1 MKNQETMT
9 KLPTPRSLQDLLEEK
24 ANFYVSIGD
33 GPTIG
38 GEIDG
43 VELHGPIYI
52 EHDYDNEGF
61 YNVHYDLVDFET
73 HFETQKK
80 AQAILKKTGDFN
92 KYLEVMESTSFTKNC
107 WSVEELIETL
117 NSITK

>member
-1 MKNQETMT
+1 MTNQETMT

-33 GPTIG
+33 GPSIG

-43 VELHGPIYI
+43 VDLDVPIWI

-61 YNVHYDLVDFET
+61 YYVHYQLVDRDTFIA
-73 HFETQKK
+73 KNLK
-80 AQAILKKTGDFN
+80 AADILTETGDYD
-92 KYLEVMESTSFTKNC
+92 KYVEAMQGTSFTKNC
-107 WSVEELIETL
+107 YSVEELIETL
-117 NSITK
+117 NSIK